1 MEVAALPALE
11 VAGVEVALLLL
22 LVVVLVEE
30 RIEKGQVHSRPP
42 PVRLDVLGKQLG
54 VREVP

>member
-11 VAGVEVALLLL
+11 VAGVEVVLLL

-30 RIEKGQVHSRPP
+30 RREKGQVHSRPP